1 MDGKQVAIML
11 EQDEATRIEAAQPE
25 AAQPPVAQPEVA
37 SPAPRVEATQP
48 EAAMSEPA
56 RIEAVTTEAAKAEA
70 ERRRRNIDRGVWG
83 AMLVILGL
91 MALAANIWNSA
102 LIGTLVL
109 PVLGVMFIVWGFL
122 QRSGGLMIPG
132 GILTGLGLGT
142 LAQQTLLVT
151 ADGEVRGGIVVLG
164 LALGFLAIMP
174 LSQLAEGRFHWW
186 PSIPGGILLVV
197 ALALL
202 AGPGGVGVLQTLG
215 MLWPVALIAVGA
227 YLLWLMY
234 RARGREEERDRERR
248 GLPS

>member
-1 MDGKQVAIML
+1 ML
-11 EQDEATRIEAAQPE
+11 GQDEETRLQAAQAPVIQPEAAQPETAQPTPRIEAAQPE
-25 AAQPPVAQPEVA
+25 VARPET
-37 SPAPRVEATQP
+37 TQP
-48 EAAMSEPA
+48 EAAA
-56 RIEAVTTEAAKAEA
+56 RAEA
-70 ERRRRNIDRGVWG
+70 ERRRKNIDRGVWG
-83 AMLVILGL
+83 AMLVVLGL

-109 PVLGVMFIVWGFL
+109 PVLGVMFIVWGYL

-151 ADGEVRGGIVVLG
+151 ANGEARGGIVVLG

-174 LSQLAEGRFHWW
+174 LSQMAEGHFHWW

-197 ALALL
+197 ALAIL
-202 AGPGGVGVLQTLG
+202 AGPGGVGVLQALG

-227 YLLWLMY
+227 YLLWMLY
-234 RARGREEERDRERR
+234 RSRGGEGERDRDRR

>member
-1 MDGKQVAIML
+1 ML
-11 EQDEATRIEAAQPE
+11 GQDEESRLRAAQPEAARPTPPIEAAQPE
-25 AAQPPVAQPEVA
+25 AARLEPAQI
-37 SPAPRVEATQP
+37 EATG
-48 EAAMSEPA
+48 A
-56 RIEAVTTEAAKAEA
+56 EAAKAEA
-70 ERRRRNIDRGVWG
+70 ERRRKNIDRGVWG
-83 AMLVILGL
+83 AMLVVLGL

-151 ADGEVRGGIVVLG
+151 ANGEVRGGIVVLG
-164 LALGFLAIMP
+164 LALGFLVIMP
-174 LSQLAEGRFHWW
+174 LSQAAEGHFHWW

-197 ALALL
+197 ALAIL
-202 AGPGGVGVLQTLG
+202 AGPGGVGVLQVLG
-215 MLWPVALIAVGA
+215 TLWPVALIVVGA
-227 YLLWLMY
+227 YLLWMLY
-234 RARGREEERDRERR
+234 RSRGSQDERGRDRR